1 MDTGKPLFRYSFPHF
16 QRFLLEWRILSPWRM
31 SYDEALVGEIF
42 DMEAAV
48 SGSPSARHDMIL

>member
-1 MDTGKPLFRYSFPHF
+1 
-16 QRFLLEWRILSPWRM
+16 M

-48 SGSPSARHDMIL
+48 SGSSSARHDMIL